1 MDPVS
6 RRVIF
11 GCEAPVGPRGDKGH
25 IRKGKSSGSS
35 FLGWLLSSASST
47 GFPLQSICEES
58 ASLKS
63 RRGEMWETSPAII
76 PSFEKL
82 PRLKQQSV
90 LKLCAA
96 RFSLKG
102 IVVRLLKGSVLGPGR
117 GQSSYAQAQPSS
129 ESLLKLNR
137 AVSSKGQCAQRRRVR
152 VFPSVGSP

>member
-1 MDPVS
+1 MAPSATGQNMAVRSRWGQEGKVVISGRESPV
-6 RRVIF
+6 VALFWGAI
-11 GCEAPVGPRGDKGH
+11 
-25 IRKGKSSGSS
+25 
-35 FLGWLLSSASST
+35 LSSASST